1 MNTLIKRPALEGGA
15 LLTALHTLNE
25 QFGYLP
31 EKELRR
37 VAEELEVPLSQL
49 YSAATFYAA
58 FHFEPRGRHTIQ
70 ACEGTACYVRGSRRL
85 LEKLNA
91 TLDVKPGETTAD
103 GDFTLQTVRC
113 VGSCSMAPV
122 IRVDGDTYGRLKASR
137 LESILGRYRKA
148 TGEEQE
154 P

>member
-15 LLTALHTLNE
+15 VLTALHALNE

-31 EKELRR
+31 EEELRR
-37 VAEELEVPLSQL
+37 VADEMDVPLSQL
-49 YSAATFYAA
+49 YSAVTFYAA
-58 FHFEPRGRHTIQ
+58 FHLEPRGRHTIQ
-70 ACEGTACYVRGSRRL
+70 ACEGTACYIRGSRKL
-85 LEKLNA
+85 LDKLNA
-91 TLDVKPGETTAD
+91 TLGVEPGETTAD
-103 GDFTLQTVRC
+103 GNFTLQTVRC

-137 LESILGRYRKA
+137 LESILDGSRDGA
-148 TGEEQE
+148 EEQG

>member
-1 MNTLIKRPALEGGA
+1 MNTLIKRPALAGGA
-15 LLTALHTLNE
+15 VLAALHTLNE

-31 EKELRR
+31 ENELRR
-37 VAEELEVPLSQL
+37 VAEEMDVPLSQL

-70 ACEGTACYVRGSRRL
+70 VCEGTACYIRGSGKL

-91 TLDVKPGETTAD
+91 TLGVKPGETTAD
-103 GDFTLQTVRC
+103 GDFTLQTVHC

-122 IRVDGDTYGRLKASR
+122 IRVDGDTYGRLKTGR
-137 LESILGRYRKA
+137 LERILERYRNGA
-148 TGEEQE
+148 EEQG

>member
-1 MNTLIKRPALEGGA
+1 MNTLIKRPALAGGA
-15 LLTALHTLNE
+15 VLAALHTLNE

-31 EKELRR
+31 ENELRR
-37 VAEELEVPLSQL
+37 VAEEMEVPLSQL

-70 ACEGTACYVRGSRRL
+70 VCEGTACYIRGSGKL

-91 TLDVKPGETTAD
+91 TLGVKPGETTAD
-103 GDFTLQTVRC
+103 GDFTLQTVHC

-122 IRVDGDTYGRLKASR
+122 IRVDGDTYGRLKTSR
-137 LESILGRYRKA
+137 LERILERYRNGA
-148 TGEEQE
+148 EEQG